1 MATDDSFV
9 HLTRLS
15 QKPGV
20 RGTLILS
27 RQTGAIVRSSGL
39 VSRED
44 SANTETALPGENTDS
59 EGAQTAE
66 DVARIVWNFAKAAGD
81 MLEELNGPADDEM
94 KLLRIRSKRKEL
106 VIVPGMEYYCSRFAL
121 C

>member
-1 MATDDSFV
+1 MATEDGFA

-27 RQTGAIVRSSGL
+27 RQNGAIVRASGL
-39 VSRED
+39 ISRED
-44 SANTETALPGENTDS
+44 TTNTDS
-59 EGAQTAE
+59 ALSSSPDRLDRGNDHGQTAE

-81 MLEELNGPADDEM
+81 MLGELNGPTDDDL
-94 KLLRIRSKRKEL
+94 KLLRIRSKKREL
-106 VIVPGMEYYCSRFAL
+106 VIVPGMTVV
-121 C
+121 